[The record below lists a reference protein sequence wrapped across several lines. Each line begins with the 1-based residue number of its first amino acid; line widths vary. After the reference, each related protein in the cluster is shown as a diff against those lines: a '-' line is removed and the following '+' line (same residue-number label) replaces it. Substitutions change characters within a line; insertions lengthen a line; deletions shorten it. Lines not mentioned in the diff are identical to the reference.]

1 MRRCGDTPER
11 SSVRA
16 FWRSGVLAFRR
27 SGARWVLREFSIP
40 EGSVI
45 LMLSFLLSAALGVVR
60 QIVFNARFGVG
71 MEASA
76 YYAANR
82 LPETLS
88 MLLMGGALTNAMI
101 PVLLSAARDQGQQAV
116 QRLANLI
123 LTTMLVA
130 IVPIIIVCLLL
141 TPLFVTT
148 LLAPGFDTPTSNL
161 TIVLTR
167 MMLLELVLM
176 MAVSVA
182 NALLMSRNQFLLPAI
197 GVSLHNLTIILGIV
211 LAMVVPS
218 IGIYGPTFGMITDSV
233 LQLVIVIPG
242 LLLQGIRFQPVWDPR
257 DAYLRDMLRMLLPNG
272 MAALVNYAGDVVDT
286 SFATLSRTVGGLPA
300 VHNAWL
306 LTGLPIR
313 LIGAAIGQA
322 AFPRLAACAAT
333 HDWGTM
339 RRLLLRTLG
348 IALVL
353 AVGASLALVVFGRWT
368 IQTLFEHGQFD
379 AAAGAL
385 TYRILV
391 AYAPVFPAAI
401 ATEILTRSV
410 IALHDTRTPLVI
422 NFFQLI
428 GRMLL
433 VPLLVPTFDVVAIP
447 IAFTITATLEALV
460 FAGVMYVKVRRRM
473 C

>member
-1 MRRCGDTPER
+1 
-11 SSVRA
+11 
-16 FWRSGVLAFRR
+16 
-27 SGARWVLREFSIP
+27 
-40 EGSVI
+40 
-45 LMLSFLLSAALGVVR
+45 MLSFLLSAALGVVR

-101 PVLLSAARDQGQQAV
+101 PVLLSAAREQGQQAV
-116 QRLANLI
+116 QRLTNLI
-123 LTTMLVA
+123 LTTMLIA
-130 IVPIIIVCLLL
+130 IVPIILICLLL
-141 TPLFVTT
+141 APSFVTT

-161 TIVLTR
+161 TILLTR

-176 MAVSVA
+176 MVVSVA
-182 NALLMSRNQFLLPAI
+182 NALLISRNQFLLPAI
-197 GVSLHNLTIILGIV
+197 GVSLHNLTIIFGIV
-211 LAMVVPS
+211 LAMVFPS

-233 LQLVIVIPG
+233 LQLAIVIPG
-242 LLLQGIRFQPVWDPR
+242 VLVQGIRFQPIWDLR
-257 DAYLRDMLRMLLPNG
+257 DAYLRDMLRLLIPNG
-272 MAALVNYAGDVVDT
+272 LAALVNYAGDVVDT
-286 SFATLSRTVGGLPA
+286 SFATLSRMFGGLPA

-313 LIGAAIGQA
+313 LIGSAIGQA

-333 HDWGTM
+333 HDWRVM
-339 RRLLLRTLG
+339 RRILIRTLVV
-348 IALVL
+348 ALTL
-353 AVGASLALVVFGRWT
+353 AVCASLAFVVLGRWT
-368 IQTLFEHGQFD
+368 IHILFEHGEFD

-385 TYRILV
+385 TYRVLV

-422 NFFQLI
+422 NFFQLM
-428 GRMLL
+428 GRIAL
-433 VPLLVPTFDVVAIP
+433 VPLLLPTFDVVAIP
-447 IAFTITATLEALV
+447 MAFTVTATLEALA
-460 FAGVMYVKVRRRM
+460 FAGVLLVKLQRRIAQSPSPDSSTE
-473 C
+473 